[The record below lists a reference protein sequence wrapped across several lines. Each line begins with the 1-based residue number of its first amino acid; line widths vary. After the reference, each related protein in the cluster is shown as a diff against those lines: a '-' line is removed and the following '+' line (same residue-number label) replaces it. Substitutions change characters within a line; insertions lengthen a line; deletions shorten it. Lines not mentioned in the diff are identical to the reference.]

1 MSVLLT
7 GVLIGPPLQP
17 GRDQAARAAQQE
29 LSKQIYQQAQPS
41 LLERVLQWLQ
51 DQFDQLTTRVAS
63 AVPGG
68 WWGLVVIVLLFVLVV
83 VLVRWRVGGL
93 ARTSAVRPAVFGGAT
108 KTAALH
114 RAAADQAA
122 AEGRWDDAVL
132 ERFRAVV
139 RQLEERAVID
149 ERAGRTAD
157 EAAVDGGRQLPGCAA
172 ALRVGASLFDDV
184 AYGSVPA
191 GPDADRALRDL
202 DESLRAARPDL
213 VSR

>member
-93 ARTSAVRPAVFGGAT
+93 ARTLAVRPVVFGG
-108 KTAALH
+108 TARSAAQH
-114 RAAADQAA
+114 RAAADRAA
-122 AEGRWDDAVL
+122 AEGRWDEAVL

-157 EAAVDGGRQLPGCAA
+157 EAALDGGRLLPECAA
-172 ALRVGASLFDDV
+172 ALRTGASLFDDV

-191 GPDADRALRDL
+191 GPEGDRALRDL
-202 DESLRAARPDL
+202 DESVRAARPAL
-213 VSR
+213 ASR